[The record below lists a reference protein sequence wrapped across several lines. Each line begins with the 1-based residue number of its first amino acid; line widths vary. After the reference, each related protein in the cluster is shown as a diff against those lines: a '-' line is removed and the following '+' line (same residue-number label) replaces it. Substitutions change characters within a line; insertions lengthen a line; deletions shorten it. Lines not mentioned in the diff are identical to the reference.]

1 VRYNMNPIPIRAHP
15 EMHTLLQKNNEPF
28 VQLTEECGLKIR
40 MQYPLLGM
48 QNAENRCFVRKT
60 VFEKL
65 LLAQS
70 FLPAGYTL
78 CIWDAWRPFAL
89 QNELYETYKADI
101 LKTFSLENASEE
113 EQEAVLTKFVAPPI
127 ADPLVPPLHATG
139 GAVDVTILDK
149 DGNELPMGTAFD
161 AFTDKTQT
169 AYFELH
175 DENDEN
181 DEIRNNRRLLY
192 HCMTKAGF
200 ESLPSEWWH
209 YDYGNRFWG
218 YFNNCPAVYEG
229 IFTSDKINLLRK
241 DVLNG

>member
-1 VRYNMNPIPIRAHP
+1 MIPIPAREHP
-15 EMHTLLQKNNEPF
+15 GLHTLLQQSNEPF
-28 VQLTEECGLKIR
+28 VEITEESGLIIR

-48 QNAENRCFVRKT
+48 RNAESRCLVRKT

-70 FLPAGYTL
+70 LLPDGYRL

-89 QNELYETYKADI
+89 QNELFETYKAEI
-101 LKTFSLENASEE
+101 INQFHLENASEE
-113 EQEAVLTKFVAPPI
+113 EQQQVLTKFVAPPI
-127 ADPLVPPLHATG
+127 ADPLVPPLHTTG
-139 GAVDVTILDK
+139 GAVDVTIVDK
-149 DGNELPMGTAFD
+149 NGQEIPMGTDFD
-161 AFTDKTQT
+161 AFTDKTLT

-175 DENDEN
+175 DES

-192 HCMTKAGF
+192 NCMTKAGF

-218 YFNNCPAVYEG
+218 YFNECPAVYEG
-229 IFTSDKINLLRK
+229 IFTADKILLAER
-241 DVLNG
+241 N